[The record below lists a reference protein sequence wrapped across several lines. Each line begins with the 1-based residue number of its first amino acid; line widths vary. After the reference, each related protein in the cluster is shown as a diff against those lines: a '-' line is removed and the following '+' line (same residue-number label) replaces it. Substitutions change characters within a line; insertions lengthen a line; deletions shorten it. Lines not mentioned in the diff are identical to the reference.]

1 MSDLNFSIKGVS
13 ENPTKFVAEA
23 RNFKI
28 VVDEPPALGG
38 ADHGAN
44 PVEYLL
50 VSYAGCLNVMG
61 HIVAD
66 ELGFKLDKLEIEVNG
81 NINPDRLFGKSFSDR
96 AGFKKIQVI
105 LRPHSE
111 AKPEL
116 LKKWIQEIENRC
128 PINDNLGGIT
138 PIDIEVLN
146 NITKKDFIQ
155 TADIL
160 SF

>member
-28 VVDEPPALGG
+28 VVDEPPTLGG
-38 ADHGAN
+38 TDHGAN

-50 VSYAGCLNVMG
+50 ASYAGCLNVMG
-61 HIVAD
+61 HLVAN

-96 AGFKKIQVI
+96 AGFKNIQVT

-116 LKKWIQEIENRC
+116 LKTWIQEIENRC
-128 PINDNLGGIT
+128 PINDNLGSIT

-146 NITKKDFIQ
+146 NLTKKDFIH
-155 TADIL
+155 AESIL
-160 SF
+160 SS